1 MANGRMFKTTFAL
14 AGKMDGSL
22 KKAFDKAQNIAK
34 KTGTKIKSSLGKAV
48 KVAGTTMVAGATAAT
63 LAIGG
68 MGAAAIK
75 NAAALETQMQN
86 VGTLL
91 DGTATEVAARTSEL
105 SEDII
110 KVSNNTGIATSDLT
124 AGLYDVI
131 SAIGDSEDSVKVMET
146 SAKAA
151 AAGCCS
157 KKR

>member
-1 MANGRMFKTTFAL
+1 MAQGRTYKTVFTI

-22 KKAFDKAQNIAK
+22 KKAFDKAQNLAK

-48 KVAGTTMVAGATAAT
+48 KVSGMAMAAGATAAA

-68 MGAAAIK
+68 MGAAAVK

-110 KVSNNTGIATSDLT
+110 KVSN
-124 AGLYDVI
+124 V
-131 SAIGDSEDSVKVMET
+131 
-146 SAKAA
+146 
-151 AAGCCS
+151 
-157 KKR
+157 